1 LTKEDLLSKYGES
14 SNNSTLT
21 QELSKGLLTENGN
34 AARIQLKGVIGSGVS
49 FIAAAAHQHVYK
61 TNLFVLSD
69 KEEAAYFLNDLENI
83 LSVENVLFFPA
94 SYRMPYQHEDIDNS
108 NILLRAEVLNKI
120 NRPSPNGEGK
130 GVRLCIVTYPEA
142 LTEKVVTKKHLTDN
156 TLILKQEEKISIE
169 FINEVLSEYGF
180 ERVDYVVEPGQFSIR
195 GGIVDI
201 FSFSNDNPYRV
212 EFLGNDIDS
221 IRSFDSVTQLSI
233 QQLKYCTIIPNIQTK
248 LLQENRQ
255 TFFEFLP
262 ENTVIWFKHFQLS
275 IDKIEKAFTL
285 AETSFSKLDSVI
297 EQLEPM
303 ELYIDKDTFTKQ
315 VLGFPLVEFGN
326 HFSLKPTQTITYN
339 FSPQPSFN
347 KNFSYLNDNLKS
359 NVRNKLSNIVFSD
372 TAKQIERLYKIF
384 EDISLIPSPSQPHP
398 PSAPSPNGEG
408 NRKQF
413 LGEGSMIFTP
423 ILLSIHEGFIDNDL
437 KLACYTDHQI
447 FDRYHHFRLKS
458 SFTKKNEVLTLKELK
473 GLNPGDYVTHIDY
486 GIGRY
491 GGLETIEINGKTQE
505 TIRLIYKDYD
515 IVNVSIHSLHR
526 IAKYS
531 GKEGAEPKINKLGTN
546 TWATLKQKT
555 KKKVKEIAYDLI
567 QLYAKRKALKGFQF
581 SPDNY
586 LQNELEASF
595 IYEDTPDQ
603 IKATAD
609 VKKDMES
616 EWPMDRLICGD
627 VGFGKTEIAI
637 RAAFKAVCDSKQV
650 AILVPTT
657 ILALQHY
664 KTFKERLKDLPCN
677 VDYINR
683 FKSAKQTK
691 ETLEKVEKGQV
702 DILIGTHGIVGKNVK
717 FKDLGL
723 MIIDE
728 EQKFGVGVKDKLKTF
743 KSNLDTLTLTATPIP
758 RTLQF
763 SMMGARDLSVISTP
777 PPNRYPVQTEL
788 HTFNEE
794 IIRDAVMFEVSRGG
808 QVFFVHNRVQNIMEV
823 AGMIQR
829 LCPDVRIAIGHG
841 QLDGDKL
848 EEVMLGFVEGEYDV
862 LVATTIIEAGLD
874 ISNANTIII
883 NQAHMFGLSDLH
895 QMRGRVG
902 RSNKKAFC
910 YLLTTPVSLLTNEAR
925 KRLKAIEEFSD
936 LGSGFNIAMR
946 DLDIRGAGNLLG
958 GEQSG
963 FINEIGFETY
973 QKILNE
979 AIMELRMEHEELR
992 STNVGGS
999 HQYTGNTHATFVN
1012 DCNIDTD
1019 MEILIPD
1026 TYVNNIA
1033 ERLNLYRE
1041 LDDAKEESELI
1052 QFEANLNDRFGP
1064 VPEQAIE
1071 LIHTIRLRWLAM
1083 ETGFEKLIL
1092 KNNKLI
1098 GYFIPNQNSPYYQS
1112 EVFTKVLKFVQTNA
1126 RTCKMKENNGK
1137 LLLTFE
1143 NIKSIDDAIN
1153 ALKPILKN

>member
-1 LTKEDLLSKYGES
+1 MSPGFFNKTRVYFLYFCNPFRKPVTKEDILRKYGES
-14 SNNSTLT
+14 ANNSLLI
-21 QELSKGLLTENGN
+21 QELTGN
-34 AARIQLKGVIGSGVS
+34 ATRLQLKNVIGSGAS
-49 FIAAAAHQHVYK
+49 FIAATAFQHIHK
-61 TNLFVLSD
+61 TNLLVLAD
-69 KEEAAYFLNDLENI
+69 KEEAAYFLNDLENV
-83 LSVENVLFFPA
+83 LGEQNVLFFPA
-94 SYRMPYQHEDIDNS
+94 SYRMPYEHEEIDNS

-120 NRPSPNGEGK
+120 NTGK
-130 GVRLCIVTYPEA
+130 KHICIVTYPEA
-142 LTEKVVTKKHLTDN
+142 LTEKVVTKTHLTKN
-156 TLILKQEEKISIE
+156 TLALKQGEKISID
-169 FINEVLSEYGF
+169 FISDVLIDYDF
-180 ERVDYVVEPGQFSIR
+180 NRVDYVVEPGQYSVR

-212 EFLGNDIDS
+212 EFLGNEVDS
-221 IRSFDSVTQLSI
+221 IRSFDPTSQLSV
-233 QQLKYCTIIPNIQTK
+233 QKVAYCNIIPNVQTK
-248 LLQENRQ
+248 LLQESRQ
-255 TFFEFLP
+255 TFFEFIP
-262 ENTVIWFKHFQLS
+262 ENSVIWFKHFQLTV
-275 IDKIEKAFTL
+275 DRIEKAFAQ
-285 AETSFSKLDSVI
+285 AETSFSKLDSVVA
-297 EQLEPM
+297 QLPPN
-303 ELYIDKDTFTKQ
+303 ELYIHKDVFTKQ
-315 VLGFPLVEFGN
+315 ILGFPVVEFGN
-326 HFSLKPTQTITYN
+326 HFSLAPTKIITYN

-347 KNFSYLNDNLKS
+347 KNFTFLNDNFKS
-359 NVRNKLSNIVFSD
+359 NLRNGLSNVIFSD
-372 TAKQIERLYKIF
+372 TSKQIERLYKIF
-384 EDISLIPSPSQPHP
+384 EDI
-398 PSAPSPNGEG
+398 APKKPEE
-408 NRKQF
+408 
-413 LGEGSMIFTP
+413 LEIFTP
-423 ILLSIHEGFIDNDL
+423 ILLSIHEGFIDNEL
-437 KLACYTDHQI
+437 KIACYTDHQI
-447 FDRYHHFRLKS
+447 FDRYHRFRLKS
-458 SFTKKNEVLTLKELK
+458 SFNKKNEALTLKELK

-486 GIGRY
+486 GVGRY
-491 GGLETIEINGKTQE
+491 GGLETIEVNGKTQE
-505 TIRLIYKDYD
+505 TIRLVYKDYD
-515 IVNVSIHSLHR
+515 VVNISIHSLHR

-531 GKEGAEPKINKLGTN
+531 GKEGAEPKINKLGSN
-546 TWATLKQKT
+546 AWATLKQKT

-586 LQNELEASF
+586 MQNELEASF

-603 IKATAD
+603 IKSTAD

-616 EWPMDRLICGD
+616 EWPMDRLVCGD
-627 VGFGKTEIAI
+627 VGFGKTEVAI

-664 KTFKERLKDLPCN
+664 KTFRDRLKDLPCN

-683 FKSAKQTK
+683 YKSAKDQK
-691 ETLEKVEKGQV
+691 ETLEKVEKGEV
-702 DILIGTHGIVGKNVK
+702 DILIGTHGIVGKGVK

-723 MIIDE
+723 IIIDE
-728 EQKFGVGVKDKLKTF
+728 EQKFGVAVKDKLKTF
-743 KSNLDTLTLTATPIP
+743 KTNVDTLTLTATPIP

-763 SMMGARDLSVISTP
+763 SMMGARDLSVINTP

-794 IIRDAVMFEVSRGG
+794 IIRDAVSFEISRGG
-808 QVFFVHNRVQNIMEV
+808 QVFFVHNRVQNIMEI

-829 LCPDVRIAIGHG
+829 LCPDAKVAIGHG
-841 QLDGDKL
+841 QLEGDKL
-848 EEVMLGFVEGEYDV
+848 EQVMMDFVEGEYDV

-910 YLLTTPVSLLTNEAR
+910 YLLTTPVSLLTPEAR

-963 FINEIGFETY
+963 FINEIGFEMY
-973 QKILNE
+973 QKILDE
-979 AIMELRMEHEELR
+979 AIMELRSEHEELR
-992 STNVGGS
+992 DTNVGGS
-999 HQYTGNTHATFVN
+999 QKYTQKQHSQYIS
-1012 DCNIDTD
+1012 DCAIDTD

-1026 TYVNNIA
+1026 NYVNNIT

-1041 LDDAKEESELI
+1041 LDDSNTEEQLLK
-1052 QFEANLNDRFGP
+1052 FETSLRDRFGP

-1083 ETGFEKLIL
+1083 EIGFEKLLL
-1092 KNNKLI
+1092 KNNRMV

-1112 EVFTKVLKFVQTNA
+1112 ENFTKVLKFVQQNA
-1126 RTCKMKENNGK
+1126 KLCKMKETNGK
-1137 LLLTFE
+1137 LTLSFE
-1143 NIKSIDDAIN
+1143 NIKSIDDATV
-1153 ALKPILKN
+1153 ALRPVLY

>member
-1 LTKEDLLSKYGES
+1 MTKEDILRKYSDSK
-14 SNNSTLT
+14 NNSLLID
-21 QELSKGLLTENGN
+21 ELKGNS
-34 AARIQLKGVIGSGVS
+34 ARIRLKGIVGSGSS
-49 FIAAAAHQHVYK
+49 FIATAAYQNSYK
-61 TNLFVLSD
+61 THLLVLAD
-69 KEEAAYFLNDLENI
+69 KEEAAYFLNDLEN
-83 LSVENVLFFPA
+83 LLGEENVLFFPA

-120 NRPSPNGEGK
+120 NTGK
-130 GVRLCIVTYPEA
+130 KHICIVTYPEA
-142 LTEKVVTKKHLTDN
+142 LTEKVVTKTHLSKN
-156 TLILKQEEKISIE
+156 TLELKQGEKISID
-169 FINEVLSEYGF
+169 FISEILLEYDF
-180 ERVDYVVEPGQFSIR
+180 ERVDYVIEPGQFSIR

-201 FSFSNDNPYRV
+201 FSFSNDIPYRI
-212 EFLGNDIDS
+212 EFLGNEVDS
-221 IRSFDSVTQLSI
+221 IRSFDSITQLSVKK
-233 QQLKYCTIIPNIQTK
+233 LAFCTIIPNIQTR
-248 LLQENRQ
+248 LLHESRQ
-255 TFFEFLP
+255 TFFEFIP
-262 ENTVIWFKHFQLS
+262 ENSVVWFKHFQLT
-275 IDKIEKAFTL
+275 IDRIEKAFEL
-285 AETSFSKLDSVI
+285 AETSYLKLDSVI
-297 EQLEPM
+297 AQLEPK
-303 ELYIDKDTFTKQ
+303 ELYIDKDTFTRQ
-315 VLGFPLVEFGN
+315 VLQFPLIEFGN
-326 HFSLKPTQTITYN
+326 HFSLTPTQIITYD

-347 KNFSYLNDNLKS
+347 KNFNYLLDNLNANIKNGYS
-359 NVRNKLSNIVFSD
+359 NMIFAENH
-372 TAKQIERLYKIF
+372 KQIDRLYSIF
-384 EDISLIPSPSQPHP
+384 EDLSP
-398 PSAPSPNGEG
+398 APSPHGEG
-408 NRKQF
+408 KARKAGSIPF
-413 LGEGSMIFTP
+413 EEGWGEA
-423 ILLSIHEGFIDNDL
+423 SISNGFIDNDL

-447 FDRYHHFRLKS
+447 FDRYHRFRLKN
-458 SFTKKNEVLTLKELK
+458 SFNKKSEALTLKELK
-473 GLNPGDYVTHIDY
+473 GLNPGDYITHIDY

-491 GGLETIEINGKTQE
+491 GGLEIIEVNGKSQE
-505 TIRLIYKDYD
+505 TIRLVYKDYD
-515 IVNVSIHSLHR
+515 IVNISIHSLHR

-546 TWATLKQKT
+546 TWTTLKQKT

-567 QLYAKRKALKGFQF
+567 QLYAKRKTLKGFQF
-581 SPDNY
+581 SRDNY
-586 LQNELEASF
+586 MQNELEASF

-603 IKATAD
+603 IKSTAD
-609 VKKDMES
+609 FKKDMES

-627 VGFGKTEIAI
+627 VGFGKTEIAV

-664 KTFKERLKDLPCN
+664 KTFKERLKNLPCT

-683 FKSAKQTK
+683 FKTAKEQK
-691 ETLEKVEKGQV
+691 ETLLKLEKGEI

-728 EQKFGVGVKDKLKTF
+728 EQKFGVGVKDKLKTL
-743 KSNLDTLTLTATPIP
+743 KTNLDTLTLTATPIP

-794 IIRDAVMFEVSRGG
+794 IIRDAIMFEVSRGG

-823 AGMIQR
+823 AGMISR
-829 LCPDVRIAIGHG
+829 LCPDVKVAIGHG
-841 QLDGDKL
+841 QMDGDKL
-848 EEVMLGFVEGEYDV
+848 EDVMLGFVEGEFDV
-862 LVATTIIEAGLD
+862 LVATTIIESGLD

-963 FINEIGFETY
+963 FINEIGFEMY

-979 AIMELRMEHEELR
+979 AILELRIEHEELR
-992 STNVGGS
+992 STEVGGS
-999 HQYTGNTHATFVN
+999 HKYTGNIHTTFVN

-1026 TYVNNIA
+1026 NYVNNIG
-1033 ERLNLYRE
+1033 ERLSLYRE
-1041 LDDAKEESELI
+1041 LDDAKDESELKT
-1052 QFEANLNDRFGP
+1052 FESNLNDRFGP
-1064 VPEQAIE
+1064 IPEQTLE

-1083 ETGFEKLIL
+1083 EIGFEKLLL
-1092 KNNKLI
+1092 KNNRMS
-1098 GYFIPNQNSPYYQS
+1098 GYFIQNQNSPYYQS
-1112 EVFTKVLKFVQTNA
+1112 ETFTKVLKFVQMNA
-1126 RTCKMKENNGK
+1126 RICKMKESNGK
-1137 LLLTFE
+1137 LTLSFE
-1143 NIKSIDDAIN
+1143 RIKSIDDAIT
-1153 ALKPILKN
+1153 ALKPVIS

>member
-1 LTKEDLLSKYGES
+1 MSPGFFNKTRVYFLYFCNPFRKPVTKEDILRKYGES
-14 SNNSTLT
+14 ANNSLLI
-21 QELSKGLLTENGN
+21 QELTGN
-34 AARIQLKGVIGSGVS
+34 ATRLQLKNVIGSGAS
-49 FIAAAAHQHVYK
+49 FIAATAFQHIHK
-61 TNLFVLSD
+61 TNLLVLAD
-69 KEEAAYFLNDLENI
+69 KEEAAYFLNDLENV
-83 LSVENVLFFPA
+83 LGEQNVLFFPA
-94 SYRMPYQHEDIDNS
+94 SYRMPYEHEEIDNS

-120 NRPSPNGEGK
+120 NTGK
-130 GVRLCIVTYPEA
+130 KHICIVTYPEA
-142 LTEKVVTKKHLTDN
+142 LTEKVVTKTHLTKN
-156 TLILKQEEKISIE
+156 TLALKQGEKISIDFISDVLIDYE
-169 FINEVLSEYGF
+169 FN
-180 ERVDYVVEPGQFSIR
+180 RVDYVVEPGQYSVR

-212 EFLGNDIDS
+212 EFLGNEVDS
-221 IRSFDSVTQLSI
+221 IRSFDPTSQLSV
-233 QQLKYCTIIPNIQTK
+233 QKVAYCNIIPNVQTK
-248 LLQENRQ
+248 LLQESRQ
-255 TFFEFLP
+255 TFFEFIP
-262 ENTVIWFKHFQLS
+262 ANSVIWFKHFQLTV
-275 IDKIEKAFTL
+275 DRIEKAFAQ
-285 AETSFSKLDSVI
+285 AETSFSKLDSVVA
-297 EQLEPM
+297 QLPPN
-303 ELYIDKDTFTKQ
+303 ELYIHKDVFTKQ
-315 VLGFPLVEFGN
+315 ILGFPVVEFGN
-326 HFSLKPTQTITYN
+326 HFSLAPTKIITYN

-347 KNFSYLNDNLKS
+347 KNFTFLNDNFKS
-359 NVRNKLSNIVFSD
+359 NLRNGLSNVIFSD
-372 TAKQIERLYKIF
+372 TSKQIERLYKIF
-384 EDISLIPSPSQPHP
+384 EDI
-398 PSAPSPNGEG
+398 APKKPEE
-408 NRKQF
+408 
-413 LGEGSMIFTP
+413 LEIFTP
-423 ILLSIHEGFIDNDL
+423 ILLSIHEGFIDNEL
-437 KLACYTDHQI
+437 KIACYTDHQI
-447 FDRYHHFRLKS
+447 FDRYHRFRLKS
-458 SFTKKNEVLTLKELK
+458 SFNKKNEALTLKELK

-486 GIGRY
+486 GVGRY
-491 GGLETIEINGKTQE
+491 GGLETIEVNGKTQE
-505 TIRLIYKDYD
+505 TIRLVYKDYD
-515 IVNVSIHSLHR
+515 VVNISIHSLHR

-531 GKEGAEPKINKLGTN
+531 GKEGAEPKINKLGSN
-546 TWATLKQKT
+546 AWATLKQKT

-586 LQNELEASF
+586 MQNELEASF

-603 IKATAD
+603 IKSTAD

-616 EWPMDRLICGD
+616 EWPMDRLVCGD
-627 VGFGKTEIAI
+627 VGFGKTEVAI

-664 KTFKERLKDLPCN
+664 KTFRDRLKDLPCN

-683 FKSAKQTK
+683 YKSAKDQK
-691 ETLEKVEKGQV
+691 ETLEKVEKGEV
-702 DILIGTHGIVGKNVK
+702 DILIGTHGIVGKGVK

-723 MIIDE
+723 IIIDE
-728 EQKFGVGVKDKLKTF
+728 EQKFGVAVKDKLKTF
-743 KSNLDTLTLTATPIP
+743 KTNVDTLTLTATPIP

-763 SMMGARDLSVISTP
+763 SMMGARDLSVINTP

-794 IIRDAVMFEVSRGG
+794 IIRDAVSFEISRGG
-808 QVFFVHNRVQNIMEV
+808 QVFFVHNRVQNIMEI

-829 LCPDVRIAIGHG
+829 LCPDAKVAIGHG
-841 QLDGDKL
+841 QLEGDKL
-848 EEVMLGFVEGEYDV
+848 EQVMMDFVEGEYDV

-910 YLLTTPVSLLTNEAR
+910 YLLTTPVSLLTPEAR

-963 FINEIGFETY
+963 FINEIGFEMY
-973 QKILNE
+973 QKILDE
-979 AIMELRMEHEELR
+979 AIMELRTEHEELR
-992 STNVGGS
+992 DTNVGGS
-999 HQYTGNTHATFVN
+999 QKYTQKQHSQYIS
-1012 DCNIDTD
+1012 DCAIDTD

-1026 TYVNNIA
+1026 NYVNNIT

-1041 LDDAKEESELI
+1041 LDDSNTEEQLLK
-1052 QFEANLNDRFGP
+1052 FETSLRDRFGP

-1083 ETGFEKLIL
+1083 EIGFEKLLL
-1092 KNNKLI
+1092 KNNRMV

-1112 EVFTKVLKFVQTNA
+1112 ENFTKVLKFVQQNA
-1126 RTCKMKENNGK
+1126 KLCKMKETNGK
-1137 LLLTFE
+1137 LTLSFE
-1143 NIKSIDDAIN
+1143 NIKSIDDATV
-1153 ALKPILKN
+1153 ALRPVLY

>member
-1 LTKEDLLSKYGES
+1 MTKEDILRKYNES
-14 SNNSTLT
+14 TQNS
-21 QELSKGLLTENGN
+21 LLTNELKGS
-34 AARIQLKGVIGSGVS
+34 AAHVQLKGVIGSGAS
-49 FIAAAAHQHVYK
+49 FIAAAAYQSSNK
-61 TNLFVLSD
+61 TNLLILAD
-69 KEEAAYFLNDLENI
+69 KEEAAYFLNDLENLI
-83 LSVENVLFFPA
+83 GEENVLFFPA

-108 NILLRAEVLNKI
+108 NILLRAEVLNKL
-120 NRPSPNGEGK
+120 NHPSPPGEGM
-130 GVRLCIVTYPEA
+130 GLRYCIITYPEA
-142 LTEKVVTKKHLTDN
+142 LSEKVVTKTNLTKN
-156 TLILKQEEKISIE
+156 TLTLKQGEKISID
-169 FINEVLSEYGF
+169 FISEVLTEYAF
-180 ERVDYVVEPGQFSIR
+180 DRVDYVLEPGQFSIR

-212 EFLGNDIDS
+212 EFSGNDVDS
-221 IRSFDSVTQLSI
+221 IRSFDSISQLSI
-233 QQLKYCTIIPNIQTK
+233 QKLTYCTIIPNIQTK
-248 LLQENRQ
+248 LLQESRQ
-255 TFFEFLP
+255 TFFEFIP
-262 ENTVIWFKHFQLS
+262 ENSVVWFKHFQLTS
-275 IDKIEKAFTL
+275 DRIEKAFEL
-285 AETSFSKLDSVI
+285 AETSFKKLDSVI
-297 EQLEPM
+297 EQLEPR

-315 VLGFPLVEFGN
+315 VLLFPLVEFGN
-326 HFSLKPTQTITYN
+326 HFSLAPTQTISYN
-339 FSPQPSFN
+339 FSPQPGFN
-347 KNFSYLNDNLKS
+347 KNFNFLNDNFHG
-359 NVRNKLSNIVFSD
+359 NVRNKFINIIFSD

-384 EDISLIPSPSQPHP
+384 EDI
-398 PSAPSPNGEG
+398 APSNSPKGEQG
-408 NRKQF
+408 
-413 LGEGSMIFTP
+413 LLFTP
-423 ILLSIHEGFIDNDL
+423 LLLSIHEGFIDNDL
-437 KLACYTDHQI
+437 KIACYTDHQI
-447 FDRYHHFRLKS
+447 FDRYHRFRLKN
-458 SFTKKNEVLTLKELK
+458 SFNKKNEALTLKELK
-473 GLNPGDYVTHIDY
+473 GLNPGDYITHIDY

-491 GGLETIEINGKTQE
+491 GGLETIEVNGKTQE
-505 TIRLIYKDYD
+505 TIRLVYKDYD
-515 IVNVSIHSLHR
+515 IVNISIHSLHR

-531 GKEGAEPKINKLGTN
+531 GKEGAEPKVNKLGTN

-555 KKKVKEIAYDLI
+555 KKKVKEIAFDLI

-586 LQNELEASF
+586 MQNELEASF

-603 IKATAD
+603 IKSTAD

-616 EWPMDRLICGD
+616 EWPMDRLVCGD
-627 VGFGKTEIAI
+627 VGFGKTEVAI

-664 KTFKERLKDLPCN
+664 KTFKERLKDLPCK

-683 FKSAKQTK
+683 FKSAKQQK
-691 ETLEKVEKGQV
+691 ETLERLEKGEI

-743 KSNLDTLTLTATPIP
+743 KTNLDTLTLTATPIP

-794 IIRDAVMFEVSRGG
+794 IIRDAIMFETSRGG
-808 QVFFVHNRVQNIMEV
+808 QIFFVHNRVQNIMEV

-829 LCPDVRIAIGHG
+829 LCPDVKVAIGHG
-841 QLDGDKL
+841 QLEGDKL
-848 EEVMLGFVEGEYDV
+848 EEVMMGFVEGEYDV
-862 LVATTIIEAGLD
+862 LVATTIIESGLD
-874 ISNANTIII
+874 ISNANTILI
-883 NQAHMFGLSDLH
+883 NQAHTFGLSDLH

-902 RSNKKAFC
+902 RTNKKAFC
-910 YLLTTPVSLLTNEAR
+910 YLLTTPVSLLTTEAR

-963 FINEIGFETY
+963 FINEIGFEMY

-979 AIMELRMEHEELR
+979 AILELRAEHEELR
-992 STNVGGS
+992 TTDVGGS
-999 HQYTGNTHATFVN
+999 HKYTGNIYTTYVN

-1026 TYVNNIA
+1026 DYVNNIT

-1041 LDDAKEESELI
+1041 LDDAKDESVLN
-1052 QFEANLNDRFGP
+1052 QFETNLHDRFGP

-1083 ETGFEKLIL
+1083 EMGLEKLLL
-1092 KNNKLI
+1092 KNNRLV
-1098 GYFIPNQNSPYYQS
+1098 GYFIQNQNSPYYQS
-1112 EVFTKVLKFVQTNA
+1112 ETFTKVLKFVQTNA
-1126 RTCKMKENNGK
+1126 RICKMKETNDK
-1137 LLLTFE
+1137 LSLSFE
-1143 NIKSIDDAIN
+1143 NIKSIDDAII
-1153 ALKPILKN
+1153 ALSPILK

>member
-1 LTKEDLLSKYGES
+1 VTKEDILRKYGES
-14 SNNSTLT
+14 TNNSLLI
-21 QELSKGLLTENGN
+21 QELAGN
-34 AARIQLKGVIGSGVS
+34 ATRTQLKNVIGSGAS
-49 FIAAAAHQHVYK
+49 FIAASAYQHIHK
-61 TNLFVLSD
+61 TNLLVLAD
-69 KEEAAYFLNDLENI
+69 KEEAAYFLNDLEN
-83 LSVENVLFFPA
+83 LLGEQNVLFFPA
-94 SYRMPYQHEDIDNS
+94 SYRMPYEHEEIDNS

-120 NRPSPNGEGK
+120 NTGK
-130 GVRLCIVTYPEA
+130 KHICIVTYPEA
-142 LTEKVVTKKHLTDN
+142 LTEKVVTKTHLTKN
-156 TLILKQEEKISIE
+156 TLALKQGEKISID
-169 FINEVLSEYGF
+169 FITDVLIEYDF
-180 ERVDYVVEPGQFSIR
+180 ERVDYVVEPGQFSVR

-201 FSFSNDNPYRV
+201 FSFSNDHPYRV
-212 EFLGNDIDS
+212 EFLGNEVDS
-221 IRSFDSVTQLSI
+221 IRSFDPTSQLSLQI
-233 QQLKYCTIIPNIQTK
+233 VAYCNIIPNVQTK
-248 LLQENRQ
+248 LLQESRQ
-255 TFFEFLP
+255 TFFEFIP
-262 ENTVIWFKHFQLS
+262 EHSVIWFKHFQLTV
-275 IDKIEKAFTL
+275 DRIEKAFAQ

-297 EQLEPM
+297 AQLPPD
-303 ELYIDKDTFTKQ
+303 ELYIHKDVFTKQ
-315 VLGFPLVEFGN
+315 VLGFPVVEFGN
-326 HFSLKPTQTITYN
+326 HFSLSPTKTITYN

-347 KNFSYLNDNLKS
+347 KNFSFLNDNFKS
-359 NVRNKLSNIVFSD
+359 NLRNGLTNVIFSD
-372 TAKQIERLYKIF
+372 ASKQIERLYKIF
-384 EDISLIPSPSQPHP
+384 EDI
-398 PSAPSPNGEG
+398 APKKEG
-408 NRKQF
+408 DAE
-413 LGEGSMIFTP
+413 LFTP
-423 ILLSIHEGFIDNDL
+423 ILLSIHEGFIDNEL

-447 FDRYHHFRLKS
+447 FDRYHRFRLKS
-458 SFTKKNEVLTLKELK
+458 SFNKKNEALTLKELK

-486 GIGRY
+486 GVGRY
-491 GGLETIEINGKTQE
+491 GGLETIEVNGKTQE
-505 TIRLIYKDYD
+505 TIRLVYKDYD
-515 IVNVSIHSLHR
+515 VVNISIHSLHR

-531 GKEGAEPKINKLGTN
+531 GKEGAEPKINKLGSN
-546 TWATLKQKT
+546 AWATLKQKT

-581 SPDNY
+581 APDNY

-603 IKATAD
+603 IKSTAD

-616 EWPMDRLICGD
+616 EWPMDRLVCGD
-627 VGFGKTEIAI
+627 VGFGKTEVAI

-664 KTFKERLKDLPCN
+664 KTFRERLKDLPCN

-683 FKSAKQTK
+683 YKSARDQK
-691 ETLEKVEKGQV
+691 ETLEKVEKGEV
-702 DILIGTHGIVGKNVK
+702 DILIGTHGIVGKGVK

-723 MIIDE
+723 IIIDE
-728 EQKFGVGVKDKLKTF
+728 EQKFGVAVKDKLKTF
-743 KSNLDTLTLTATPIP
+743 KNNVDTLTLTATPIP

-763 SMMGARDLSVISTP
+763 SMMGARDLSVINTP

-794 IIRDAVMFEVSRGG
+794 IIRDAVSFEISRGG

-829 LCPDVRIAIGHG
+829 LCPDAKVAIGHG
-841 QLDGDKL
+841 QLEGDKL
-848 EEVMLGFVEGEYDV
+848 EQVMLDFVEGEFDV

-910 YLLTTPVSLLTNEAR
+910 YLLTTPVSLLTPEAR

-963 FINEIGFETY
+963 FINEIGFEMY
-973 QKILNE
+973 QKILDE

-992 STNVGGS
+992 ETNVGGS
-999 HQYTGNTHATFVN
+999 QKFTNSQRSQYIS
-1012 DCNIDTD
+1012 DCAIDTD

-1026 TYVNNIA
+1026 NYVNNIT

-1041 LDDAKEESELI
+1041 LDDSSTEEQLLK
-1052 QFEANLNDRFGP
+1052 FETSLKDRFGP

-1083 ETGFEKLIL
+1083 EIGFEKLLL
-1092 KNNKLI
+1092 KNKRMV

-1112 EVFTKVLKFVQTNA
+1112 ENFTKVLKFVQQNSKF
-1126 RTCKMKENNGK
+1126 CKMKETNGK
-1137 LLLTFE
+1137 LTLSFE
-1143 NIKSIDDAIN
+1143 NIICIDDAIKV
-1153 ALKPILKN
+1153 LKPLLS